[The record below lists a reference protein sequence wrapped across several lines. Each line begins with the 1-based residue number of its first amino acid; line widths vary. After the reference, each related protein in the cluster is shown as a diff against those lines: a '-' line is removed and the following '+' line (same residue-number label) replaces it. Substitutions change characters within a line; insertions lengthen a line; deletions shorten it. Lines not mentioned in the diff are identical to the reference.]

1 MTANIDVVGEKREK
15 VLTVPV
21 EAIFKKDE
29 TEVVYVKKAEAP
41 KKAAEGRLPL
51 VASSPRARRTRP
63 AAKLDP
69 KDAWK
74 EKFEVREI
82 ETGLASVD
90 KVEVVKG
97 LDAGKEIAVEDPTRP
112 KEKKDRE

>member
-29 TEVVYVKKAEAP
+29 TEVVYVKKAEA
-41 KKAAEGRLPL
+41 AQGGRLAAASWPR
-51 VASSPRARRTRP
+51 SSPRARRTRP
-63 AAKLDP
+63 P
-69 KDAWK
+69 PSSTTKDNWK
-74 EKFEVREI
+74 EKFELREI

-90 KVEVVKG
+90 KVQVVKG
-97 LDAGKEIAVEDPTRP
+97 LEAGAEIAVEDPTP
-112 KEKKDRE
+112 PEGEEGP